1 MTALYA
7 LTICASAALLFLVQ
21 PMFARMVLPLLGGS
35 PAVWNTAM
43 VFFQAALL
51 AGYAYAHAGAAWL
64 GVRRH
69 AALHVVV
76 LLLPLA
82 VLPIAVPAGWT
93 PPTQGNP
100 SPWLLGLMAVAVG
113 LPFFAVSATS
123 PLLQRW
129 FAATGHRQASD
140 PYFLYAASNI
150 GSMAALLAYPFVVE
164 PHLRLAQ
171 QSRLWMW
178 AYWLLVL
185 LIAACAAV
193 LWRTRGQTS
202 RLSHSADL
210 ATAKA
215 EIGSGASALGNP
227 KSKIENPKSPP
238 ASRRARWVFL
248 AFVPSSLMLGV
259 TTYLSSD
266 IAVIPLMW
274 IVPLALYLLTFILA
288 FARREWIPRLLTVR
302 AFPMFVI
309 ALVLLY
315 NLQAAEP
322 IGGLIALHL
331 LTFFLAALLCHGRLA
346 ADRPAPEHLTEF
358 YLWLSVGGV
367 LGGVFNALIAPVAFH
382 SIVEYPLALVLSC
395 VAGLGLAASDSPA
408 LRPSG
413 LPAALRACVMPV
425 IFGVVTTALVL
436 WVERTPYRTNPVVT
450 GLLFGVPALV
460 CFLFSRHPLRFAV
473 GVAALF
479 VAGSFFQREK
489 GSVLYAERSFFGVNR
504 VMLDPT
510 GRYHLL
516 IHGVTLHGSQS
527 LDPARRREALT
538 YYHWSGPAGQVLQSY
553 AHEANKRVAVVGL
566 GAGSLAT
573 YAQAGQA
580 WTYYEIDPA
589 VERIARDERFFT
601 FLQDAAAPV
610 RVVAG
615 DARLSLA
622 AEPEAKC
629 DVMVLDAFS
638 SDAIPVHLVTRE
650 ALALY
655 LRKLAPG
662 GVLAFHISNL
672 HLDLEPVFANLARDA
687 GLAALIRDDTDV
699 RPDDYRNGKS
709 PSIWLVMARSPADL
723 TLLSRDSRWAIPRA
737 NEQPVWTDDYSSLLR
752 AFRWR

>member
-1 MTALYA
+1 MITALYA
-7 LTICASAALLFLVQ
+7 LTICGSAALLFVVQ
-21 PMFARMVLPLLGGS
+21 PMFARLVLPLLGGS
-35 PAVWNTAM
+35 PAVWNTAI

-51 AGYAYAHAGAAWL
+51 AGYAYAHAGATWL

-69 AALHVVV
+69 AALHLVV

-82 VLPIAVPAGWT
+82 VLPLAIPAGWT
-93 PPTQGNP
+93 PPTGGNP
-100 SPWLLGLMAVAVG
+100 APWLLGLMTVAVG

-129 FAATGHRQASD
+129 FAATGHRQAAD

-150 GSMAALLAYPFVVE
+150 GSMAALLAYPSLVE

-171 QSRLWMW
+171 QTRFWMW
-178 AYWLLVL
+178 GYVLLVVL
-185 LIAACAAV
+185 VVACAVA
-193 LWRTRGQTS
+193 LWRTRGELQPENKNPNSKTP
-202 RLSHSADL
+202 
-210 ATAKA
+210 T
-215 EIGSGASALGNP
+215 P
-227 KSKIENPKSPP
+227 KSIPVLQ
-238 ASRRARWVFL
+238 RLRWVFL

-259 TTYLSSD
+259 TSYLSSD
-266 IAVIPLMW
+266 VAVIPLMW

-288 FARREWIPRLLTVR
+288 FARREWIPRLLLVR
-302 AFPMFVI
+302 VFPMFVI

-315 NLQAAEP
+315 NLQLVEP
-322 IGGLIALHL
+322 IGGLILLHL
-331 LTFFLAALLCHGRLA
+331 VTFFLAALLCHGRLA
-346 ADRPAPEHLTEF
+346 ADRPEPERLTEF

-367 LGGVFNALIAPVAFH
+367 LGGIFNALVAPVVFH
-382 SIVEYPLALVLSC
+382 SIVEYPLALVLACFGGLGIAASEPSLAIRS
-395 VAGLGLAASDSPA
+395 AGLSA
-408 LRPSG
+408 LR
-413 LPAALRACVMPV
+413 
-425 IFGVVTTALVL
+425 GVVAPVLFGGVTIALVL
-436 WVERTPYRTNPVVT
+436 LVERTPYRTNPVVT

-460 CFLFSRHPLRFAV
+460 CFLFSRHPLRFALGV
-473 GVAALF
+473 GALF
-479 VAGSFFQREK
+479 IAGSFFQREK

-510 GRYHLL
+510 GEYHLL
-516 IHGVTLHGSQS
+516 IHGVTLHGRQS
-527 LDPARRREALT
+527 LDPARRHEALT

-553 AHEANKRVAVVGL
+553 AHAPEKRVAVVGL

-573 YAQAGQA
+573 YAQAGQV

-589 VERIARDERFFT
+589 VERIARNEAFFT
-601 FLQDAAAPV
+601 FLHDAAAPV

-622 AEPEAKC
+622 AELEGNF
-629 DVMVLDAFS
+629 DVMVMDAFS

-687 GLAALIRDDTDV
+687 SLAALIRDDTYV
-699 RPDDYRNGKS
+699 SPADYRNGKS
-709 PSIWLVMARSPADL
+709 PSIWLVMARAPADL
-723 TLLSRDSRWAIPRA
+723 TLLSGDSRWSLPHTNA
-737 NEQPVWTDDYSSLLR
+737 EPVWTDDYSSLLR
-752 AFRWR
+752 AFRWH

>member
-69 AALHVVV
+69 AALHLVV

-82 VLPIAVPAGWT
+82 VLPIAIPAGWT

-140 PYFLYAASNI
+140 PYFLYAASNL
-150 GSMAALLAYPFVVE
+150 GSMAALLAYPFLVE

-178 AYWLLVL
+178 AYWLLVA
-185 LIAACAAV
+185 LIAACAAM
-193 LWRTRGQTS
+193 LWKTEGTSEQKIQT
-202 RLSHSADL
+202 
-210 ATAKA
+210 
-215 EIGSGASALGNP
+215 P
-227 KSKIENPKSPP
+227 KSKLQNRESLP
-238 ASRRARWVFL
+238 AARRLRWVFL

-266 IAVIPLMW
+266 IAVVPLMW

-288 FARREWIPRLLTVR
+288 FARREWIPRLLLVR

-331 LTFFLAALLCHGRLA
+331 LTFFVGELLCHGRLA

-367 LGGVFNALIAPVAFH
+367 LGGGFNALLAPVIFH
-382 SIVEYPLALVLSC
+382 SIVEYPLALVLAC
-395 VAGLGLAASDSPA
+395 VAGLGLAASDTSA
-408 LRPSG
+408 FRSAG

-436 WVERTPYRTNPVVT
+436 FVERTPYRTNPVVT

-460 CFLFSRHPLRFAV
+460 CFLFSRQPLRFAV
-473 GVAALF
+473 GVGALF

-510 GRYHLL
+510 GQYHLL

-553 AHEANKRVAVVGL
+553 AHEPNRRVAVVGL
-566 GAGSLAT
+566 GAGSLAA
-573 YAQAGQA
+573 YAQPGQS

-589 VERIARDERFFT
+589 VERVARNESFFT
-601 FLQDAAAPV
+601 FLRDAAAAV
-610 RVVAG
+610 RVVPG

-622 AEPEAKC
+622 AEPEGKF
-629 DVMVLDAFS
+629 DVMLLDAFS

-699 RPDDYRNGKS
+699 RPADYRNGKS
-709 PSIWLVMARSPADL
+709 PSIWLVMARAPADL
-723 TLLSRDSRWAIPRA
+723 ALLARDSRWAIPRA
-737 NEQPVWTDDYSSLLR
+737 NAEPVWTDDYSSLLR
-752 AFRWR
+752 AFRWH

>member
-51 AGYAYAHAGAAWL
+51 AGYAYAHAGSAWL

-69 AALHVVV
+69 AALHLVV

-82 VLPIAVPAGWT
+82 VLPIAIPAGWS

-100 SPWLLGLMAVAVG
+100 SPWLLGLMTAAVG

-129 FAATGHRQASD
+129 FAATGHCRASD
-140 PYFLYAASNI
+140 PYFLYAASNV
-150 GSMAALLAYPFVVE
+150 GSMAALLAYPFLVE
-164 PHLRLAQ
+164 PHLRLAE

-178 AYWLLVL
+178 AYWLVVA
-185 LIAACAAV
+185 LIAACAVA
-193 LWRTRGQTS
+193 LWKTRS
-202 RLSHSADL
+202 RAAGHSDPL
-210 ATAKA
+210 
-215 EIGSGASALGNP
+215 EGLEFEDP
-227 KSKIENPKSPP
+227 KSKLQTPKSIP
-238 ASRRARWVFL
+238 AARRLRWVFL

-288 FARREWIPRLLTVR
+288 FARREWIPRVLLVR

-315 NLQAAEP
+315 NLQSAEP
-322 IGGLIALHL
+322 ISGLIALHL

-367 LGGVFNALIAPVAFH
+367 LGGGFNALIAPVVFH
-382 SIVEYPLALVLSC
+382 SIVEYPLALVLAC
-395 VAGLGLAASDSPA
+395 FAGLGAAAYASSPA
-408 LRPSG
+408 LRSSG
-413 LPAALRACVMPV
+413 LPAALRACVIPV

-436 WVERTPYRTNPVVT
+436 LVERTPYRTNPVVT

-460 CFLFSRHPLRFAV
+460 CFLFSRHPLRFALGV
-473 GVAALF
+473 GALF

-510 GRYHLL
+510 GQYHLL

-553 AHEANKRVAVVGL
+553 GHAPKQRIAVVGL

-573 YAQAGQA
+573 YAQPGQN

-589 VERIARDERFFT
+589 VERIARNEAFFT
-601 FLQDAAAPV
+601 FLHDAAAPV
-610 RVVAG
+610 RIVPG

-622 AEPEAKC
+622 AEPGGNF

-699 RPDDYRNGKS
+699 RPADYRNGKS
-709 PSIWLVMARSPADL
+709 PSIWLVMARAPADL
-723 TLLSRDSRWAIPRA
+723 AKLSGDSRWQVPRGDDRQA
-737 NEQPVWTDDYSSLLR
+737 VWTDDYSSLLSV
-752 AFRWR
+752 FRWR

>member
-51 AGYAYAHAGAAWL
+51 AGYAYAHAGAARL
-64 GVRRH
+64 GVRRQ
-69 AALHVVV
+69 AALHLVV

-82 VLPIAVPAGWT
+82 VLPIAIPSGWT

-100 SPWLLGLMAVAVG
+100 SLWLLGLMAVAVG

-140 PYFLYAASNI
+140 PYFLYAASNV
-150 GSMAALLAYPFVVE
+150 GSMLALLAYPVVVE
-164 PHLRLAQ
+164 PHLRLAE

-178 AYWLLVL
+178 GYGLVVI
-185 LIAACAAV
+185 LIAACAV
-193 LWRTRGQTS
+193 ILWKTS
-202 RLSHSADL
+202 GHRVPERPTPSAELPTPTSIAAPRRL
-210 ATAKA
+210 
-215 EIGSGASALGNP
+215 
-227 KSKIENPKSPP
+227 
-238 ASRRARWVFL
+238 RWVFL

-259 TTYLSSD
+259 TSYLSSD

-288 FARREWIPRLLTVR
+288 FARREWIPRLLLVR
-302 AFPMFVI
+302 AFPMFVV

-315 NLQAAEP
+315 NLQSAEP
-322 IGGLIALHL
+322 IAGLIGLHL
-331 LTFFLAALLCHGRLA
+331 VTFFLAALLCHGRLA
-346 ADRPAPEHLTEF
+346 ADRPGPEHLTEF

-367 LGGVFNALIAPVAFH
+367 LGGVFNALIAPVVFH
-382 SIVEYPLALVLSC
+382 AIVEYPLALALAC
-395 VAGLGLAASDSPA
+395 FAGLGAAVPGSAPT
-408 LRPSG
+408 LRSSG
-413 LPAALRACVMPV
+413 LPAVRACVAPV
-425 IFGVVTTALVL
+425 LFGVVITALVL
-436 WVERTPYRTNPVVT
+436 LVERTPYRTNPVVT

-460 CFLFSRHPLRFAV
+460 CFLFSRQPLRFAIGV
-473 GVAALF
+473 GALF

-510 GRYHLL
+510 RQYHLL

-527 LDPARRREALT
+527 LDPARRHEALT
-538 YYHWSGPAGQVLQSY
+538 YYHWSGPAGQVLQLY
-553 AHEANKRVAVVGL
+553 ASDAPKQVAVVGL

-573 YAQAGQA
+573 YARPGQA

-589 VERIARDERFFT
+589 VERIARNEAFFT
-601 FLQDAAAPV
+601 FLHDAAAPV
-610 RVVAG
+610 GVVPG
-615 DARLSLA
+615 DARLSLVR
-622 AEPEAKC
+622 EPDEKF
-629 DVMVLDAFS
+629 DVMLLDAFS

-655 LRKLAPG
+655 RRKLAPG
-662 GVLAFHISNL
+662 GLLAFHISNL

-699 RPDDYRNGKS
+699 RPADYRNGKS
-709 PSIWLVMARSPADL
+709 PSIWLVMARTPADL
-723 TLLSRDSRWAIPRA
+723 ARLAQDFRWVVPRA
-737 NEQPVWTDDYSSLLR
+737 NDQPVWTDDYSSLLR